1 MFSLLWCVGMRGG
14 MPIEPCR
21 PTSEL
26 SEEIFGS
33 GLCIA
38 ENTANFIPKSGGYA
52 PMPYLDLLI
61 EVDGVVISSPYYTT
75 IEYELSKV

>member
-1 MFSLLWCVGMRGG
+1 MSHVVPLQNCLKRFSAQGYVLQK
-14 MPIEPCR
+14 
-21 PTSEL
+21 
-26 SEEIFGS
+26 
-33 GLCIA
+33 
-38 ENTANFIPKSGGYA
+38 NTANFIPKSGGYA